1 MSKYK
6 INTLNELEDIPIDVI
21 TDYQDTLLQ
30 IITTELIDVNKR
42 LCLLKYGKSK
52 IIKNQYKY
60 FNNVK
65 QAFLRTFD
73 KIESFYL
80 NKKPIIPVI
89 NFFEL
94 DCIFGAVEASME
106 NMIVWKGKENS
117 KEYNNIIK
125 LYLELKPLYD
135 TYKAEYEKS
144 NPSY

>member
-1 MSKYK
+1 M
-6 INTLNELEDIPIDVI
+6 
-21 TDYQDTLLQ
+21 
-30 IITTELIDVNKR
+30 
-42 LCLLKYGKSK
+42 LKYSKGK
-52 IIKNQYKY
+52 IMKNQYKY

-65 QAFLRTFD
+65 QAFLRIFD
-73 KIESFYL
+73 KIEDFYL

-94 DCIFGAVEASME
+94 DCIFGAVEASMQ

-117 KEYNNIIK
+117 KEYNNIIR

-144 NPSY
+144 NPSH